1 MNAAIR
7 AYATLGVDYT
17 ASQEEVKRAYRAQL
31 QRYHPDTG
39 AGDVRALQSVKSAY
53 RTLQAEYKGPYLSS
67 AQWPAL
73 KPAAGQL
80 VDLYA

>member
-7 AYATLGVDYT
+7 SDATLGLDYT
-17 ASQEEVKRAYRAQL
+17 SSQDEVKRAYRAQL

-39 AGDVRALQSVKSAY
+39 AGDVQALQSVTDAY
-53 RTLQAEYKGPYLSS
+53 RTLKAQYKGPYLSS
-67 AQWPAL
+67 AQWPEFR
-73 KPAAGQL
+73 PTAGQL